1 MGGLI
6 EEGLIMDLTP
16 GEMLFYVGIA
26 GMAVV
31 AVISIIVSAIFSRS
45 RKHIRRNLSEEDRD
59 EIKSV

>member
-1 MGGLI
+1 
-6 EEGLIMDLTP
+6 MDLTP